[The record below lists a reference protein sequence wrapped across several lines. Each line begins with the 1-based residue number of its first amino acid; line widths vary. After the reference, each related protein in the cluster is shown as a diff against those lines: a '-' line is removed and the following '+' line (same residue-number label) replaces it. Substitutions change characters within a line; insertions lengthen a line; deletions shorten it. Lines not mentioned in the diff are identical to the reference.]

1 VELEWYHKRRGVIR
15 KVLPSTLW
23 TRSACG
29 VEPGRNKK
37 DEGGMTMDKSR
48 YKVRCARAALAMILC
63 VGLLFAIGCATAEKK
78 SAAGPDVTY
87 EVCSTAQV
95 TSLECFMK
103 ESKFSGG
110 PKLHV
115 KLGIKNTASEP
126 KRYRAS
132 IFLPDGASSGGFYPR
147 KGKPPVLKPGEVQEN
162 TFPMYYDSI
171 PDALTVRVQ
180 EL

>member
-1 VELEWYHKRRGVIR
+1 MKME
-15 KVLPSTLW
+15 
-23 TRSACG
+23 
-29 VEPGRNKK
+29 
-37 DEGGMTMDKSR
+37 KSR
-48 YKVRCARAALAMILC
+48 YHVLILGTFLAMALC
-63 VGLLFAIGCATAEKK
+63 VGLLFPIGCATAEKK
-78 SAAGPDVTY
+78 GETGPAVTY
-87 EVCSTAQV
+87 EVCPTAEV
-95 TSLECFMK
+95 TSVDCFMK

-126 KRYRAS
+126 KRYRVS

-147 KGKPPVLKPGEVQEN
+147 KGNPAVLKPGEEQES

>member
-1 VELEWYHKRRGVIR
+1 
-15 KVLPSTLW
+15 
-23 TRSACG
+23 
-29 VEPGRNKK
+29 
-37 DEGGMTMDKSR
+37 MTMEKSR
-48 YKVRCARAALAMILC
+48 YKVRCVRAALAMILC

-78 SAAGPDVTY
+78 AATGPDVTY

-95 TSLECFMK
+95 TSLDCFMK

-115 KLGIKNTASEP
+115 KLGVKNVANEP
-126 KRYRAS
+126 KRFRVS

-147 KGKPPVLKPGEVQEN
+147 KGKPPVLKPAEEQEA
-162 TFPMYYDSI
+162 TFPMYSEKI
-171 PDALTVRVQ
+171 PDALIVRVE